1 MQYSVLST
9 GTMLPCLSLRWSLLL
24 TTTGFMATGDEKLVQ
39 GKIGQDLTL
48 PCHYSVTKYG
58 VTTMC
63 WGRGSCPSS
72 LCSDPIIWT
81 DTSHKIIPQS
91 SRYHLMGDIRHGD
104 VSLTILNV
112 TVKDAGMYCCR
123 VEIPGLF
130 NDLKIHV
137 QTMIKKGSSGPTSLT
152 IPEPTWISSTELPP
166 DSTEVPPHNVSL
178 YFFTLMKEQRKKEP
192 AWTGLYVGIGVC
204 SVLLIIVTLLL
215 LKWYLLKKQKM
226 TNSVSQMAFSN
237 SGGMQQV
244 LEAGVHALENVYDFH
259 AYGNTGEGLFDGCSQ
274 AVELPPKRDQDGPI
288 PASFCKQVK
297 TFLCLYAFGK
307 RILLKFVNCKHYKM
321 HMLLFHWVM
330 LQTCIVSTLSQNMV
344 RGMVGQAINLPCTY
358 HVRWASDLTDMC
370 WGRGS
375 CPKSK
380 CNDEILRTNGR
391 TVTSKI
397 SSRYHLKGYVTR
409 GDVSLTIENL
419 NERDKGLYCCRVE
432 IRGWFNDIKKTLNL
446 QVERA
451 TTTIF
456 TTTITTT
463 SQMTTTTL
471 TTTSLTTT
479 PRVPSTF
486 RLTTKPTSTA
496 TTPAID
502 DPTLSTSSVSRNI
515 AVTTIAPS
523 FLFTTELASTTTAF
537 ATDGTTLPVFSVSRS
552 IAAPTTTPAFLLTTK
567 PASTTVL
574 STTDGLTLSTSSV
587 STASAFHVTAPPLL
601 DTKSSPT
608 SFQNDFITTET
619 DSPSTGQTV
628 WDFSKEYYPVL
639 IPSALVI
646 CSLPLILVIRRMKCK
661 KMGKYESD
669 GMESLNKQEEEP
681 EQTFSGTEGE
691 NGLFPL

>member
-24 TTTGFMATGDEKLVQ
+24 TTTGFMVTGDEKLVQ

-48 PCHYSVTKYG
+48 PCHYSVSKYG
-58 VTTMC
+58 ATTMC

-152 IPEPTWISSTELPP
+152 VPEPRWISSTELPP

-226 TNSVSQMAFSN
+226 TNSVSQMVFSN

-244 LEAGVHALENVYDFH
+244 LEAGVHALENVYDF
-259 AYGNTGEGLFDGCSQ
+259 
-274 AVELPPKRDQDGPI
+274 K
-288 PASFCKQVK
+288 
-297 TFLCLYAFGK
+297 
-307 RILLKFVNCKHYKM
+307 ILLKFVNCKHYKM

-456 TTTITTT
+456 TTTITT

-479 PRVPSTF
+479 PTVPSTF
-486 RLTTKPTSTA
+486 RLTTKPTSTS

-515 AVTTIAPS
+515 AVTTTAPS
-523 FLFTTELASTTTAF
+523 FLFITELASTTTAF
-537 ATDGTTLPVFSVSRS
+537 ATDGTTSPVFSVSRS
-552 IAAPTTTPAFLLTTK
+552 NAAPTTTPSFLLTTK

-587 STASAFHVTAPPLL
+587 STASAFLVTAPPLL

-608 SFQNDFITTET
+608 SFQNDFVTTET
-619 DSPSTGQTV
+619 DSPSTGQTI
-628 WDFSKEYYPVL
+628 WDFSREYYPVL